1 MKSARSLWMR
11 WLEHLLVIGL
21 SIMGLMV
28 FANVVLRYVF
38 DDGIAVTEEV
48 ARFIFVWITFIG
60 SIVAMKEGLHLGMQ
74 SLTRNLPK
82 PIRVGA
88 QILSHALM
96 LLCCAVLLKGSLDRD
111 GAEHKQR
118 VGVIRHSR
126 RLHVRRRHCRV
137 DSHRLDPHPGT
148 AARLQRHRAS
158 RQVAAER
165 PIAET

>member
-1 MKSARSLWMR
+1 LTPARSLWIK
-11 WLEHLLVIGL
+11 WLEHLLVVGL

-28 FANVVLRYVF
+28 FANVVPRYAF

-96 LLCCAVLLKGSLDRD
+96 LLCCAVLLKGSWTQTGLNI
-111 GAEHKQR
+111 HN
-118 VGVIRHSR
+118 
-126 RLHVRRRHCRV
+126 
-137 DSHRLDPHPGT
+137 
-148 AARLQRHRAS
+148 
-158 RQVAAER
+158 VAALSGI
-165 PIAET
+165 PVAFMYGTGIVASIAIAWILILELPLVFKDIEPHAKLPANDQ